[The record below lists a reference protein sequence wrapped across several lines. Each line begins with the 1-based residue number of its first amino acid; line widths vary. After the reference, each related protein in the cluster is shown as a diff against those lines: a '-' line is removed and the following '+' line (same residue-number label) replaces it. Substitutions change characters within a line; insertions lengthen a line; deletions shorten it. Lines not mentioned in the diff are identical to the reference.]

1 MMLVA
6 AVAGALVV
14 VGALGIVVGLRGV
27 PEAEP
32 AARPARRTS
41 RAFGLVRVSR
51 RTRVLLLT
59 GLVLGCWW
67 GVLK

>member
-32 AARPARRTS
+32 AARPSSGGTVDRFLR
-41 RAFGLVRVSR
+41 
-51 RTRVLLLT
+51 
-59 GLVLGCWW
+59 
-67 GVLK
+67 